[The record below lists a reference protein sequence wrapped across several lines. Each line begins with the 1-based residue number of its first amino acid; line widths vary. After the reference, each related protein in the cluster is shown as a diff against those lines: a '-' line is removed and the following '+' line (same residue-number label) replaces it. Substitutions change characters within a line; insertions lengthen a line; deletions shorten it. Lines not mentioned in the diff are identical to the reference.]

1 MFLQFETET
10 RQVYYPLVAENL
22 VFLAEITAR
31 NWLFSTF
38 YFTKQKAVVWGNYGL
53 EYPLF
58 CEEGETLEG
67 YKNIAQECGLELG

>member
-1 MFLQFETET
+1 MGTG
-10 RQVYYPLVAENL
+10 YLVAENL
-22 VFLAEITAR
+22 FFLAEITAR

-38 YFTKQKAVVWGNYGL
+38 YFTKQKAGVWGNYGL

-58 CEEGETLEG
+58 CEEGETLEC